1 MLHWNQKIMNLS
13 NSAPN
18 PKRNKFER
26 LERFN
31 SVNEKIMPETIHAI
45 HDLSPYMK
53 TRRFKVPIKSTLL
66 TVLLSTIAF
75 LFVKAFIPILTRKI
89 PAIGNMPGGASY
101 IFESVIYALIL
112 GLTLMLSFGINYAKN
127 K

>member
-1 MLHWNQKIMNLS
+1 MNLS
-13 NSAPN
+13 NNASNN
-18 PKRNKFER
+18 PKRNNFER

-53 TRRFKVPIKSTLL
+53 TRRFEVPIKSTLL

-112 GLTLMLSFGINYAKN
+112 GLTLTLSFGINYAKN

>member
-1 MLHWNQKIMNLS
+1 MNLS

-18 PKRNKFER
+18 PKRNNFER

-31 SVNEKIMPETIHAI
+31 SVNDKILPQTIHAI

-53 TRRFKVPIKSTLL
+53 TRRFKVPITSTLL
-66 TVLLSTIAF
+66 NVLLSTIAF

-112 GLTLMLSFGINYAKN
+112 GLTLILSFGINYAKN